1 MSDVKLTLEP
11 ELETPAPGIPTLMLD
26 GVEEEKPV
34 APEKKEEEQPE
45 VQLTPEEQKVV
56 DDFAEKIDI
65 TSSALVMQY
74 GSGAQKKIANFSDT
88 ALANVRTK
96 DLGEVGDEIADQ
108 FIKRF
113 PLTKTKTRFGGAGI
127 DIAEAAMIDLAF
139 AGVHQV
145 VDSMPRVH
153 AATQYLEEDPELAEL
168 CRTDGEGPAELA
180 ERIDNISHS
189 MCTLENPLWYSHRRA
204 ALANKTHEGRL
215 LALIVRD

>member
-1 MSDVKLTLEP
+1 MFLLQAVISDVRSATSLPYGLPSCSGSVVWVVSGSQLRT
-11 ELETPAPGIPTLMLD
+11 
-26 GVEEEKPV
+26 VSPV
-34 APEKKEEEQPE
+34 
-45 VQLTPEEQKVV
+45 
-56 DDFAEKIDI
+56 DRICF
-65 TSSALVMQY
+65 
-74 GSGAQKKIANFSDT
+74 
-88 ALANVRTK
+88 R
-96 DLGEVGDEIADQ
+96 
-108 FIKRF
+108 
-113 PLTKTKTRFGGAGI
+113 TKTRFGGAGI

>member
-1 MSDVKLTLEP
+1 MIGTTVDLMKSKGADPANIVATLGP
-11 ELETPAPGIPTLMLD
+11 RICGD
-26 GVEEEKPV
+26 C
-34 APEKKEEEQPE
+34 
-45 VQLTPEEQKVV
+45 
-56 DDFAEKIDI
+56 
-65 TSSALVMQY
+65 Y
-74 GSGAQKKIANFSDT
+74 
-88 ALANVRTK
+88 
-96 DLGEVGDEIADQ
+96 EVGDEIADQ

-127 DIAEAAMIDLAF
+127 DIVEAAMIDLAF

>member
-1 MSDVKLTLEP
+1 MVRLTLR
-11 ELETPAPGIPTLMLD
+11 
-26 GVEEEKPV
+26 
-34 APEKKEEEQPE
+34 
-45 VQLTPEEQKVV
+45 
-56 DDFAEKIDI
+56 
-65 TSSALVMQY
+65 TSSRRTARSPHNPASPVT
-74 GSGAQKKIANFSDT
+74 GIIGAAHCGRRGLERGVIGTTVDLMKSKGADPANIVAT
-88 ALANVRTK
+88 
-96 DLGEVGDEIADQ
+96 LGPRICGDCYEVGDEIADQ